1 MITPYEKFKGFLL
14 AILLGIIVYA
24 TLNAVQLAERYVEA
38 KELEARYKV
47 VNYQNDYILIID
59 KKERKAVLEDL
70 KEESRTMILYEAPHH
85 LKGTLKELYDA
96 LGNRKITLCRELTKK
111 FETVFPLPSS
121 TP

>member
-47 VNYQNDYILIID
+47 VYYQNDYLLIID
-59 KKERKAVLEDL
+59 KKERKAY
-70 KEESRTMILYEAPHH
+70 S
-85 LKGTLKELYDA
+85 LKGGEFKL
-96 LGNRKITLCRELTKK
+96 LGDGYR
-111 FETVFPLPSS
+111 
-121 TP
+121 